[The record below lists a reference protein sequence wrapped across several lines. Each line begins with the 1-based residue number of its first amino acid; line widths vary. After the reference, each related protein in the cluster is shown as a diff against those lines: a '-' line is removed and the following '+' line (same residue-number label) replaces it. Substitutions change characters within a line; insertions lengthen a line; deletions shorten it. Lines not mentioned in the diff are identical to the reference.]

1 MVSAASE
8 VAISRLI
15 GKSLEITSH
24 KDVLPPKLQARLGEA
39 HRILE
44 EMLAICS
51 VPGNRADLGAREAL
65 ICASELERTMD
76 IFLVKAS
83 TAPRSR
89 RGCLASLFRGVVH
102 LVKLWVRAR
111 EKRAKAQIYIAKV
124 GELSRHFPHMQGVK
138 FAGSSKGSSCS
149 KHPKLLDVHS
159 EESVIVGREDAAD
172 RLKACLTDTELL
184 RVISVVGDKGIG
196 KTALV
201 RSMYNRPDIERD
213 FECRAWIGNYNSPIL
228 ESVLVEILKQSPVTT
243 LKDLELKETN
253 RLCEIFHETLME
265 QRYLIVLDDLKS
277 TEILDNLLYSLPDS
291 RNGSRVIV
299 TCRERVHVPLQLKPW
314 VYLLQVEHLD
324 AKNSRKLLLGHLD
337 AEISRKLLSKR
348 SSINDEELIDKILGK
363 CNGSPQEILLFG
375 GLSAAFEHG
384 DPDSS
389 PMAWLR
395 NLEEDW
401 WNQDVRSLSYGSLP
415 SWVKPCFL
423 YLCLFPKECEISTRR
438 IFQLWLAE
446 GLVHWDGDFTAEA
459 CFGELENRNL
469 VQVVRRREM
478 DGGSKTCRVSGHLHD
493 YFSELAI
500 RFGQNYDH
508 QTDNREVLW
517 PSRPTMVLP
526 WLARYSSNNTSLPP
540 QDAKTA
546 SRIRSYVSFNT
557 RKSGIQLREVEQL
570 LKLPAENQDRM
581 LLRVLDLEGVYKPKL
596 PKQFGYL
603 LPNLRYLGLRWT
615 ILDSLPESVSKLS
628 RLETL
633 DLKHTNV
640 TGLPSSILGLKYL
653 RHLYLNEGSFDK
665 CNPTECCLGS
675 IQTLWGLSI
684 GAKSSFLTV
693 LGKLTGLKKLGLT
706 CYEPVIQ
713 EVMKN
718 ISTMTKLESLQL
730 RSRDLLGQPSYLK
743 LRKEMKNMQSISKLY
758 LLGWLD
764 EESLSHLPKNL
775 RVLTLSLSEMKFD
788 PMKYLRE
795 LSDLVALRLFGNSY
809 TGEYMVCKK
818 GAFLSLQVLKL
829 WKLENLKTLCINE
842 GTMSTL
848 QELDM
853 RDCTKVR
860 KITGIKKMSELKK
873 IKLTRVNEDFAKR
886 VKSNPPSSATIVT
899 CRELAVS
906 SPEDKKEADN
916 DEQEYEDDEEEEEEE
931 ETAGDG
937 VNEPFDS
944 NEDAY
949 DDGTPEDD

>member
-1 MVSAASE
+1 MGSAASE

-24 KDVLPPKLQARLGEA
+24 KDVLPPNLQARLDEA
-39 HRILE
+39 HCILE
-44 EMLAICS
+44 KMLAICS
-51 VPGNRADLGAREAL
+51 VPGNRADLRAGDAL
-65 ICASELERTMD
+65 ICASELEHTMD
-76 IFLVKAS
+76 MFLVKAS
-83 TAPRSR
+83 TAPISR
-89 RGCLASLFRGVVH
+89 RGRLASLVRGVVH

-111 EKRAKAQIYIAKV
+111 EKQVKAQIYIKKV

-149 KHPKLLDVHS
+149 KHAKLLDVHS
-159 EESVIVGREDAAD
+159 DESVIVGREDATG

-201 RSMYNRPDIERD
+201 RSMYNRPDIECD

-228 ESVLVEILKQSPVTT
+228 DSVLVEILKQSPVTT

-277 TEILDNLLYSLPDS
+277 PEILDNLLYALPDS

-299 TCRERVHVPLQLKPW
+299 TCRERVHAPLQLGPW
-314 VYLLQVEHLD
+314 GYHLPV
-324 AKNSRKLLLGHLD
+324 GHLD
-337 AEISRKLLSKR
+337 AENSHKLLSER
-348 SSINDEELIDKILGK
+348 SSINDKGLIDKILGK

-384 DPDSS
+384 DADSS
-389 PMAWLR
+389 PMAWLP
-395 NLEEDW
+395 NLEEDRW
-401 WNQDVRSLSYGSLP
+401 HQDVRSLSYGSLP

-446 GLVHWDGDFTAEA
+446 GLVRWDGDFTAEA
-459 CFGELENRNL
+459 CFRELANRNL

-478 DGGSKTCRVSGHLHD
+478 DGGPKTCRVSGHLHD

-500 RFGQNYDH
+500 QFGQNYDH
-508 QTDNREVLW
+508 QTDNQVVLW

-540 QDAKTA
+540 QDAETA

-557 RKSGIQLREVEQL
+557 QKSGIQSREVEQL
-570 LKLPAENQDRM
+570 LKLPAENQDRI

-640 TGLPSSILGLKYL
+640 TELPSSILGLKYL

-693 LGKLTGLKKLGLT
+693 LRKLTGLKKLGLT

-713 EVMKN
+713 EVMMN

-743 LRKEMKNMQSISKLY
+743 LSEEMKLMQSISKLY

-764 EESLSHLPKNL
+764 KKSLRHLPKNL

-795 LSDLVALRLFGNSY
+795 LSNLVTLRLFGNSY
-809 TGEYMVCKK
+809 TGKYMVCKK
-818 GAFLSLQVLKL
+818 GAFPSLRVLKL

-842 GTMSTL
+842 GTMNAL
-848 QELDM
+848 QELEM
-853 RDCTKVR
+853 RDCTKVGE
-860 KITGIKKMSELKK
+860 ITGIENMSELKK
-873 IKLTRVNEDFAKR
+873 IKLTRVNEDFAEW

-899 CRELAVS
+899 CRELPVS
-906 SPEDKKEADN
+906 SPEDKNEADY
-916 DEQEYEDDEEEEEEE
+916 DEQEYEDHEEEEEEE

-937 VNEPFDS
+937 VNESFDS
-944 NEDAY
+944 NEESFNSLCLVNFCA
-949 DDGTPEDD
+949 